1 MPRALI
7 LIADGSEEIEFVTPY
22 DILTRAG
29 IEIQSVGVNLK
40 NDNYATQV
48 PPSFLFPALVTDYI
62 HNSMSRNI
70 RIVPDFLRLISV
82 PTPESYDI
90 LILPGGAPGAKTFCT
105 SNEVLQV
112 IASFRSQG
120 KYVASICA
128 GTTALVAARNLAAS
142 SKTESGATAKARV
155 TSHPSVKDDIKF
167 EGWQYSEE
175 RVVVDGKVIT
185 SRGPGTAMLFALTI
199 VEALMGKEKRNEI
212 TGPLMVAQ
220 TL

>member
-1 MPRALI
+1 M
-7 LIADGSEEIEFVTPY
+7 
-22 DILTRAG
+22 
-29 IEIQSVGVNLK
+29 
-40 NDNYATQV
+40 
-48 PPSFLFPALVTDYI
+48 TDYI

-185 SRGPGTAMLFALTI
+185 SRG
-199 VEALMGKEKRNEI
+199 
-212 TGPLMVAQ
+212 
-220 TL
+220 